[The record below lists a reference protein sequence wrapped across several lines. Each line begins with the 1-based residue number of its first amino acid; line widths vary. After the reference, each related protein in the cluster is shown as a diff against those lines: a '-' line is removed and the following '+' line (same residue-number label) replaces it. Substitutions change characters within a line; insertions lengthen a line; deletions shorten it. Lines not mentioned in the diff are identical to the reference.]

1 MRLGRREILVSALLV
16 LAAVVLGSTVDGQ
29 TPRRGGTLRIANP
42 GEPPTLDF
50 SATTV
55 GVTSNIATAIFETPF
70 AYDANGRPRPLLVES
85 HSLSSNG
92 MTHTLK
98 LRRGVLF
105 HNGKEMTSE
114 DVVASLKR
122 WGKVGSRGI
131 ARLNPAQDCA

>member
-1 MRLGRREILVSALLV
+1 MPWVKRIGVPATLLLFLAVALGP
-16 LAAVVLGSTVDGQ
+16 AAEGQ
-29 TPRRGGTLRIANP
+29 APRRGGTLRVANT
-42 GEPPTLDF
+42 GEPPTLDY

-70 AYDANGRPRPLLVES
+70 AFDANWRPQPMLVES
-85 HSLSSNG
+85 HTMSSNG
-92 MTHTLK
+92 LTHTFK

-131 ARLNPAQDCA
+131 VVFNQVE